1 MEQVRRGVVVVH
13 HSLYI
18 TTYTVPDV
26 IRKQVYI
33 TEEQA
38 QALALQAEETDRSQS
53 ELIREAID
61 RILADRERER
71 RSATLRAT
79 AGLWS
84 DRTDLPDW
92 SSLRREGDTRMDV
105 WRTEDRNAS

>member
-1 MEQVRRGVVVVH
+1 M
-13 HSLYI
+13 
-18 TTYTVPDV
+18 
-26 IRKQVYI
+26 IRKQIYI
-33 TEEQA
+33 TEEQDE
-38 QALALQAEETDRSQS
+38 ALALQAEETNRSQS

-61 RILADRERER
+61 HILAERERHR

-92 SSLRREGDTRMDV
+92 ETLRREGDDRLEIVTTR
-105 WRTEDRNAS
+105 TGNAT